1 MAKIE
6 EFGRVEGGYFY
17 GGSATGIKVE
27 RLKPYRGVVKNVVKM
42 WPWYEVT
49 VETETGEKLTY
60 SIHNNWIIKNGE
72 IRVGDELEGVVDVV
86 ENTSHYTRRVRKE
99 GEVSL

>member
-27 RLKPYRGVVKNVVKM
+27 RLKPYRGVVKKVVKT
-42 WPWYEVT
+42 WPWYEV
-49 VETETGEKLTY
+49 EAEGSEGKIAF
-60 SIHNNWIIKNGE
+60 SIHHNWVIAFGE
-72 IRVGDELEGVVDVV
+72 IKPGDELEGVVDVV